1 MINDNLIRN
10 LGDQLGRFIND
21 AAAREDMHKSLNT
34 IVQNVFARLDLVT
47 REQFD
52 AQLETVERLR
62 GQLERLE
69 AEVERLQQ
77 ELGERDGQCA
87 IDRADLAIESQLA
100 DELEALQVCRED
112 LLGVRGED
120 TERDRE
126 VIAAAVLGQVGR
138 RQVDRQAPGRGK
150 AKAGIGDGPVHA
162 IAALAHRGF
171 GQTDDREAR
180 HAVGEIDLDHHRWC
194 GDADLGAGVN
204 DGE

>member
-77 ELGERDGQCA
+77 ELGG
-87 IDRADLAIESQLA
+87 
-100 DELEALQVCRED
+100 RE
-112 LLGVRGED
+112 
-120 TERDRE
+120 
-126 VIAAAVLGQVGR
+126 QS
-138 RQVDRQAPGRGK
+138 P
-150 AKAGIGDGPVHA
+150 PS
-162 IAALAHRGF
+162 
-171 GQTDDREAR
+171 
-180 HAVGEIDLDHHRWC
+180 
-194 GDADLGAGVN
+194 
-204 DGE
+204 